1 MEIWKKT
8 TVNPNYSV
16 SNLGRVRNDRNNYIL
31 KPVYDD
37 RGYCYA
43 GVRQGSRYR
52 FFIHRLVAMAFI
64 PNPENKET
72 VNHINGIHDD
82 NRVENLEWST
92 QHENNQHKYDVLG
105 FRMSSSGR
113 KSLAEKRKKKIM
125 RIEDGKIYDSI
136 TEAAEDI
143 KISVSMISM
152 QLHGNYSRAGGYH
165 YEFIEEAENE

>member
-1 MEIWKKT
+1 MEIWEKT

-16 SNLGRVRNDRNNYIL
+16 SSLGRVRNDRNNHIL
-31 KPVYDD
+31 KSIYDD

-43 GVRQGSRYR
+43 CVRQGNRYR
-52 FFIHRLVAMAFI
+52 FSIHRLVAMAFI
-64 PNPENKET
+64 PNPENKKT

-82 NRVENLEWST
+82 NRVDNLEWAT

-105 FRMSSSGR
+105 FRMSKNGR
-113 KSLAEKRKKKIM
+113 KSLAEKRKKKIV
-125 RIEDGKIYDSI
+125 RIEDGKVYNSI

-143 KISVSMISM
+143 NLSVSMISM

-165 YEFIEEAENE
+165 YKFFKEDKK